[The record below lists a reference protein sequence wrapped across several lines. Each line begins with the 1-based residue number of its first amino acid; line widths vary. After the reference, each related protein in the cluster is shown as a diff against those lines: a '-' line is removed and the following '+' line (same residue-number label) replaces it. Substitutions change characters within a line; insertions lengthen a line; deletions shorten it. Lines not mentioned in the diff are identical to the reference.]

1 MAYRDRDSAQGHA
14 HENRH
19 GHSLAE
25 DLQAMGRALYGR
37 RRALGFM
44 VGAGGTVALAAC
56 GGDDAGGAFSSDS
69 AATSSSTTS
78 SSTSSAS
85 GSSGTSTTS
94 TSDGTSDAS
103 CVADPTETNGP
114 YPADGTNT
122 ASGATSNVLTQSGIV
137 RSDIRSSFI
146 GSTNTADGVQL
157 QIVLQLVDVSN
168 GCAAIAGA
176 AVYLWHCDAAG
187 RYSLYSSRITT
198 ESYLRGVQVT
208 DSEGKV
214 TFTTI
219 YPACYS
225 GRWPHIHF
233 EIFTGGLTS
242 ASTGR
247 SATLISQ
254 LAMPA
259 ATNTA
264 VFSGD
269 SRYTASIANYNAISL
284 SSDNV
289 FGNNTSAQLAQ
300 QTPAL
305 SGSIAAG
312 YTGTVVVGIAT

>member
-1 MAYRDRDSAQGHA
+1 MDDHDRGLA
-14 HENRH
+14 H
-19 GHSLAE
+19 
-25 DLQAMGRALYGR
+25 DLQTIGRAFGENLIGR
-37 RRALGFM
+37 RRALAILAS
-44 VGAGGTVALAAC
+44 AGSVAGVAAC
-56 GGDDAGGAFSSDS
+56 GGDDGSSS
-69 AATSSSTTS
+69 SGSSGSSSSTSSTSSSSTTS
-78 SSTSSAS
+78 SSTSSTS
-85 GSSGTSTTS
+85 SSSTSSGGSSADT
-94 TSDGTSDAS
+94 
-103 CVADPTETNGP
+103 CIADPTETNGP

-122 ASGATSNVLTQSGIV
+122 ASGSTSNVLTVSGVV

-146 GSTNTADGVQL
+146 NSTTTAAGVAL
-157 QIVLQLVDVSN
+157 ELTLQLVDVNN
-168 GCAAIAGA
+168 GCAAIEGA
-176 AVYLWHCDAAG
+176 AIYVWHCDAAG
-187 RYSLYSSRITT
+187 KYSLYSSGITT

-247 SATLISQ
+247 TASLISQ

-264 VFSGD
+264 VFTGD
-269 SRYTASIANYNAISL
+269 TRYTASIANYNAISL

-289 FGNNTSAQLAQ
+289 FGDNSSAQLAQ
-300 QTPAL
+300 MTPTL
-305 SGSIAAG
+305 SGSLTAG
-312 YTGTVVVGIAT
+312 YTGTALIGIAA